1 MTNSIFWLAFGIV
14 ILVAG
19 SRWTEQLR
27 RRFPIFN
34 VLGGG
39 WALLALGIAVGPRG
53 AGVLDGERLAQVQPI
68 LLVLLTWSGVIV
80 GLQCQSALV
89 RAIPAALWRWITFDL
104 ILSLLL
110 SVAAAGLIVRIWQPD
125 SPAAAQILLTGI
137 LSAIAIGWNPETRS
151 LGIRTDTP
159 ALRLA
164 VLVQS
169 GAGALAV
176 CSIAIA
182 TLALQCAHQDFS
194 GAVIF
199 APYGGMVA
207 LAMEIGAVIV
217 VSLGAYGILRDS
229 REDDARTT
237 LIVIGALCLL
247 SGIAVTFGGSGL
259 LTGMLFGA
267 MIGLGR
273 RRLRGLEHLISY
285 SEPIVASGCF
295 FFAGITLA
303 LPGGTASMNSVLIV
317 GAIALSL
324 AIARRVLKPLIM
336 NVALSTVRESVALD
350 SPVARAPIRQAPL
363 TIVVLLAFAIQDS
376 SGLADQLLGL
386 AVLISLLS
394 TLSTFWPRPA
404 RIQPAQ
410 PARSA
415 TL

>member
-1 MTNSIFWLAFGIV
+1 MTNSIFWLALGVV

-19 SRWTEQLR
+19 SRWTERIR
-27 RRFPIFN
+27 RRFPISN

-39 WALLALGIAVGPRG
+39 WALLVLGIAVGPRG
-53 AGVLDGERLAQVQPI
+53 AGVLDGERLSQVQPI
-68 LLVLLTWSGVIV
+68 LLVLLTWSGVVV
-80 GLQCQSALV
+80 GLQCQAALV

-104 ILSLLL
+104 TFSLLL
-110 SVAAAGLIVRIWQPD
+110 SVAAAGLLARIWQPD

-137 LSAIAIGWNPETRS
+137 IAAIAIGWNPETRS
-151 LGIRTDTP
+151 LGIRADAP
-159 ALRLA
+159 AMRMA
-164 VLVQS
+164 VMVQS
-169 GAGALAV
+169 GAGALAI

-182 TLALQCAHQDFS
+182 TLALQCVHQDFT

-207 LAMEIGAVIV
+207 LAMECGAVIV

-237 LIVIGALCLL
+237 LIMIGALCLL
-247 SGIAVTFGGSGL
+247 SGIAVAFGGSGL
-259 LTGMLFGA
+259 LTGLLFGA

-303 LPGGTASMNSVLIV
+303 FPGGTTKISSVVIV
-317 GAIALSL
+317 CAIALSL
-324 AIARRVLKPLIM
+324 SIARRVLKPLIM
-336 NVALSTVRESVALD
+336 NIALASVRDSVALD
-350 SPVARAPIRQAPL
+350 SPAARGPVRQAPL

-386 AVLISLLS
+386 AVLISLMS
-394 TLSTFWPRPA
+394 TLSTFWPRHG
-404 RIQPAQ
+404 
-410 PARSA
+410 RSA
-415 TL
+415 TK

>member
-1 MTNSIFWLAFGIV
+1 MTNSIFGLAIGIV

-19 SRWTEQLR
+19 SRWTERIR
-27 RRFPIFN
+27 RRFPISN

-39 WALLALGIAVGPRG
+39 WALLALGIAIGPHG
-53 AGVLDGERLAQVQPI
+53 AGVLDGERLSQVQPI

-80 GLQCQSALV
+80 GLQCQATLV
-89 RAIPAALWRWITFDL
+89 RAIPNVLWRWITFDL
-104 ILSLLL
+104 TISLLM
-110 SVAAAGLIVRIWQPD
+110 SVAVAGLLARIWQPE
-125 SPAAAQILLTGI
+125 SPAAAQILLTGVTA
-137 LSAIAIGWNPETRS
+137 AIAIGWNPETRS
-151 LGIRTDTP
+151 LGIRSDAP
-159 ALRLA
+159 AMRLA

-169 GAGALAV
+169 GAGVLAI
-176 CSIAIA
+176 CSLAIA

-199 APYGGMVA
+199 APYGGMLA
-207 LAMEIGAVIV
+207 LAMECGAVIV

-237 LIVIGALCLL
+237 LIVIGSLCLL

-259 LTGMLFGA
+259 LTGLLFGA

-273 RRLRGLEHLISY
+273 RRLRGLEHLLSY
-285 SEPIVASGCF
+285 SEPIVASACF

-303 LPGGTASMNSVLIV
+303 FPGGATSLNSILTVI
-317 GAIALSL
+317 AIALSL

-336 NVALSTVRESVALD
+336 NVALASVRDSVALD

-376 SGLADQLLGL
+376 SGLADQLIGL
-386 AVLISLLS
+386 AVLISLMS

-404 RIQPAQ
+404 R
-410 PARSA
+410 SA
-415 TL
+415 IK